1 MRTIHLLLGAL
12 LASLAAVAVV
22 VTVGTGSSHREAPL
36 TSTDPLA
43 DDTDV
48 YAFTA
53 KDAPGMLTVVAN
65 WVPFQDPGGGPNF
78 YRFDDRARYYINID
92 NTGDGDY
99 DVRYRFDFRTTFN
112 KRNFLH
118 SLTQVTSLNDPQLFQ
133 REAYELVRETY
144 NSRGR
149 RTSARSLGNRFRV
162 APSNVGPKTMPDYE
176 TLANS
181 AIRRLGGGGK
191 VFAGQR
197 DDPFFLP
204 LDRVFDSINLDGAGT
219 GNMGGGIDT
228 LAGYGV
234 QSIVLQVPEA
244 HVTRDR
250 RAVSGA
256 TARNA
261 VVGVWAS
268 TERKRLQVT
277 NIGSGRDLRE
287 RRSDWVQVSRLANPL
302 VNELFVPQALKDK
315 YNRTQPSGDLKN
327 FGRFALNPF
336 LAGAFNQ
343 LLALGVTTRNRTDIV
358 QALFTG
364 IPGVTQIRRNPAAA
378 DTLKI
383 NMGVPPSETENRF
396 GVIGGDNAGFPNG
409 RRLADDVVDIELRV
423 VGGFL
428 VPPERGGKKLP
439 LGDGVD
445 QNDQAFM
452 PVFPYV
458 PSLKNQIGGSPTED
472 LQTPP
477 HAPTSA
483 EAPS

>member
-1 MRTIHLLLGAL
+1 MRKIHLLLGAL

-36 TSTDPLA
+36 TSADPTA

-65 WVPFQDPGGGPNF
+65 WVPFEDPAGGPNF

-99 DVRYRFDFRTTFN
+99 DVRYRFDFRTKFN
-112 KRNFLH
+112 NRNFLH
-118 SLTQVTSLNDPQLFQ
+118 SLTPVTRLNDPQLFQ

-176 TLANS
+176 SLANS
-181 AIRRLGGGGK
+181 AIRSLSGGGK

-197 DDPFFLP
+197 DDAFFIA
-204 LDRVFDSINLDGAGT
+204 LDRVFDSINLDGIGT
-219 GNMGGGIDT
+219 GNMGGGIDNV
-228 LAGYGV
+228 AGYGV
-234 QSIVLQVPEA
+234 QTIVLQVPEA
-244 HVTRDR
+244 RVTRNR
-250 RAVSGA
+250 KAVSGPTASNA
-256 TARNA
+256 T
-261 VVGVWAS
+261 VGVWAS
-268 TERKRLQVT
+268 TERRRLQVT
-277 NIGSGRDLRE
+277 NNGSGRSRAE
-287 RRSDWVQVSRLANPL
+287 RRSGWVQVSRLANPL
-302 VNELFVPQALKDK
+302 VNELFVPQSLKDK
-315 YNRTQPSGDLKN
+315 YNRTQPSDDLKN

-343 LLALGVTTRNRTDIV
+343 LLQLGVRTRGRTDIV
-358 QALFTG
+358 RALFTG
-364 IPGVTQIRRNPAAA
+364 TPGVNQISKNPAAA

-396 GVIGGDNAGFPNG
+396 GVIGGDMAGFPNG
-409 RRLADDVVDIELRV
+409 RRLADDAVDIALRV

-428 VPPERGGKKLP
+428 LPPERGGKKMP

-445 QNDQAFM
+445 VNDQPFL

-472 LQTPP
+472 RQEPP
-477 HAPTSA
+477 HPPTSA
-483 EAPS
+483 ESPS